1 MKKGKS
7 CVLKGYKK
15 FKSTYGT
22 VDSKN
27 LKSIYLNLQTWVE
40 PKNVE
45 GNWERVISSIS
56 RSIKMLVS
64 EIIDKTIFNEI
75 RQNIDNL
82 NTHTPV
88 KENGYKYNNVN
99 YNITCD
105 ISGGS
110 IEYVDNYALKNSI
123 SNGRDLIIAKCFS

>member
-1 MKKGKS
+1 MA
-7 CVLKGYKK
+7 YIRA
-15 FKSTYGT
+15 F
-22 VDSKN
+22 DN
-27 LKSIYLNLQTWVE
+27 LSVLNL
-40 PKNVE
+40 
-45 GNWERVISSIS
+45 SSS
-56 RSIKMLVS
+56 DLSIRRR
-64 EIIDKTIFNEI
+64 DKTIFNEI

-110 IEYVDNYALKNSI
+110 LTYADNYEIKNSI
-123 SNGRDLIIAKCFS
+123 SNGRNLINAKCDL

>member
-1 MKKGKS
+1 MA
-7 CVLKGYKK
+7 YIRA
-15 FKSTYGT
+15 F
-22 VDSKN
+22 DN
-27 LKSIYLNLQTWVE
+27 LSVLNL
-40 PKNVE
+40 
-45 GNWERVISSIS
+45 SSS
-56 RSIKMLVS
+56 DLSIRRR
-64 EIIDKTIFNEI
+64 DKTIFTEI

-110 IEYVDNYALKNSI
+110 LTYADNYEIKNSI
-123 SNGRDLIIAKCFS
+123 SNGRNLINAKCDL

>member
-1 MKKGKS
+1 MA
-7 CVLKGYKK
+7 YIRA
-15 FKSTYGT
+15 F
-22 VDSKN
+22 DN
-27 LKSIYLNLQTWVE
+27 LSVLNL
-40 PKNVE
+40 
-45 GNWERVISSIS
+45 SSS
-56 RSIKMLVS
+56 DLSIRRR
-64 EIIDKTIFNEI
+64 DKTIFNEI

-110 IEYVDNYALKNSI
+110 LTYADNYEIKNSI
-123 SNGRDLIIAKCFS
+123 SNGRNLINAKCGL